1 MTATLKTTII
11 QEPSSATANMTLDT
25 AGNVAVSGMPY
36 GSSSFLRNRIIN
48 GNMVIDQRNSGAS
61 VAIGSGTYTVDRF
74 YAIMQAGS
82 GNTAQRSTAVPAG
95 FINSTVITVG
105 TGAAPTSTQAGLF
118 YQAIEGLNVADLNW
132 GSSSALTV
140 TLSFWVRSSLT
151 GTFGCGIKNGAGTR
165 SYTASYTISSANTWQ
180 QVSVTIPGDTTGAW
194 ATDNSIGFLVGF
206 DIGEGSTRSQAAGSW
221 TSGNTIGLTGGTK
234 LCATSG
240 ATFYITGVQLE
251 PGSVATPFER
261 PLYSKQLADCQRY
274 YRKTTGSTNTEP
286 TLYAYGTSAQVVG
299 SSWVFPVPM
308 RTAPTAT
315 TTGTLSFGNA
325 STPVITAEANSYAL
339 YVTCTSGT
347 AITVSFNPNNSYQI
361 GFSAEL

>member
-11 QEPSSATANMTLDT
+11 QEPSSATANMTLDSS
-25 AGNVAVSGMPY
+25 GNVAISGMPY

-48 GNMVIDQRNSGAS
+48 GNMATDQRNAGAS
-61 VAIGSGTYTVDRF
+61 QTITAAAALAYTVDRW
-74 YAIMQAGS
+74 YAYSTGANVTGQRVQGASANQYRYQFTGAASVTAIGFAQRIEAINSADLAGS
-82 GNTAQRSTAVPAG
+82 TATLSVDISNSLLTTVTWTAYYANTTDTFGTLASPTVTSIATGSFTVT
-95 FINSTVITVG
+95 STVTRYNAQISIPSAATTGLQIVFTVG
-105 TGAAPTSTQAGLF
+105 TQTS
-118 YQAIEGLNVADLNW
+118 
-132 GSSSALTV
+132 
-140 TLSFWVRSSLT
+140 
-151 GTFGCGIKNGAGTR
+151 
-165 SYTASYTISSANTWQ
+165 
-180 QVSVTIPGDTTGAW
+180 
-194 ATDNSIGFLVGF
+194 
-206 DIGEGSTRSQAAGSW
+206 GSW
-221 TSGNTIGLTGGTK
+221 VIGN
-234 LCATSG
+234 
-240 ATFYITGVQLE
+240 VQLE

-315 TTGTLSFGNA
+315 TTGTLSFNNA